1 MPIRKTLHVAFEQ
14 VQRSESFHIKLSDNL
29 KNGQQKMIEL
39 NKTNDLQEGNVLTP
53 KPKPESESK
62 LESKPKPKAKPKP
75 KPKSILKKHSSLK
88 SHSNPLT
95 ISRKTKIKK
104 GEPLKVHFDDKV
116 IIHKVSYWDPSGDT
130 FPSYG
135 IGHVEY
141 VPATFGKKNNKF
153 KKYFFCSKNK
163 SKKIKKEN

>member
-62 LESKPKPKAKPKP
+62 LESKPKPKP

-95 ISRKTKIKK
+95 ISRKKK
-104 GEPLKVHFDDKV
+104 
-116 IIHKVSYWDPSGDT
+116 
-130 FPSYG
+130 
-135 IGHVEY
+135 
-141 VPATFGKKNNKF
+141 KKR
-153 KKYFFCSKNK
+153 S
-163 SKKIKKEN
+163 